1 MKRFLALLLA
11 LVMCAS
17 MAACSETPAEPTT
30 EATVA
35 TEPETFSV
43 FAFNALIDGKPV
55 AELTEKTTVTA
66 TAEPEEG
73 FVVDYWKV
81 NGVKQEDS
89 ASNTFAYEAEEMA
102 ALEPVFRAEKKVTAV
117 NCKFQFLDAKGKAN
131 GDSFEE
137 FVFEEAYTN
146 PLTGAE
152 VADGTIT
159 LGVTAIIPSGYV
171 VDYWKINGVPYR
183 YGSTV
188 TYMVVENLDEATEF
202 EVVVKEK
209 PITYYHVT
217 CTGCTVNG
225 KTDLWVA
232 AGTTVTATASSGYHY
247 VFYINGTSMNNR
259 GNGKLSWTFTVN
271 GDTHVEAERIV
282 N

>member
-73 FVVDYWKV
+73 FVVDYWK
-81 NGVKQEDS
+81 
-89 ASNTFAYEAEEMA
+89 
-102 ALEPVFRAEKKVTAV
+102 
-117 NCKFQFLDAKGKAN
+117 
-131 GDSFEE
+131 
-137 FVFEEAYTN
+137 
-146 PLTGAE
+146 
-152 VADGTIT
+152 
-159 LGVTAIIPSGYV
+159 
-171 VDYWKINGVPYR
+171 INGVPYR

-188 TYMVVENLDEATEF
+188 TYMVVKNLDEATEF

-232 AGTTVTATASSGYHY
+232 AGTTVTATANNGYSE
-247 VFYINGTSMNNR
+247 FEINGVWMNDR
-259 GNGKLSWTFTVN
+259 WSGAKSWTFTVT
-271 GDTHVEAERIV
+271 GDTTVKAYTIV